1 MPAGYLRILH
11 LNSMLKG
18 GGTDDRSV
26 RTAHALKQLGHD
38 VSMAGPDGRE
48 FSAIVREL
56 GVSFLPV
63 PVNGPLKLPLI
74 LKVARLMRALQIQ
87 ILHARHGRDYWPAI
101 FAARLSGV
109 RPKIVLSRHL
119 AKSPGSWPSRR
130 FLLSQCDALVAVS
143 QFVAKVLREGDAD
156 PESDNPERHYR
167 PPMRGNLSKIHVV
180 YGGFDM
186 ARFKPMDAT
195 AQREAW
201 GLRPAHYA
209 FGMVGTYDLPRGKG
223 HREFL
228 QTAARIHRQ
237 IPYARFLIIGR
248 GNMKELLLSDI
259 AALGLKEQAW
269 LTPYCQDMPAAMNA
283 LDCLVLPQ
291 VGTEAIPG
299 VVCEAHACGKPVIAS
314 ELDGIPEAFAA
325 AGYGEL
331 VKRGSLEQ
339 SSSAMLKWA
348 RQPAL
353 DMAAR
358 RDLHQRVAQRFSLER
373 SARQLAALY
382 QSLLIC

>member
-1 MPAGYLRILH
+1 MTGLRILH

-26 RTAHALKQLGHD
+26 RTAHALMQLGHD

-48 FSAIVREL
+48 FSAVVREL
-56 GVSFLPV
+56 GLRFFPV

-74 LKVARLMRALQIQ
+74 VNTARLLQRHRIQ

-101 FAARLSGV
+101 FASRLSRM

-143 QFVAKVLREGDAD
+143 RFVAKVLREGDAD

-167 PPMRGNLSKIHVV
+167 PPMYGDLSKIHVV

-186 ARFKPMDAT
+186 ARFKPTDAT

-201 GLRPAHYA
+201 GLRPGQYA

-223 HREFL
+223 QREFL
-228 QTAARIHRQ
+228 QAAAKIHRD
-237 IPYARFLIIGR
+237 IPQARFLIVGR
-248 GNMKELLLSDI
+248 GNMKEILEGDI
-259 AALGLKEQAW
+259 VRLGLRDFAW
-269 LTPYCQDMPAAMNA
+269 LTSYCQDMPAAMNA

-331 VKRGSLEQ
+331 VKRGSLEKF
-339 SSSAMLKWA
+339 SSAMVKWA
-348 RQPAL
+348 RLPDL
-353 DMAAR
+353 DMPAR
-358 RDLHQRVAQRFSLER
+358 EDLHERVAERFSLER
-373 SARQLAALY
+373 SGRDLAALY
-382 QSLLIC
+382 QSLYS